1 LRGFD
6 NPAEILNAI
15 IIIVI
20 IIIIKIIEMATT
32 IQISEDTKKKLFHII
47 NHLEKEW
54 GRRITYDEAIKFLL
68 KDENIKFN
76 RNEFLR
82 NIKKFQGIF
91 KPGEGKNL
99 LKESREKDYER
110 EKRF

>member
-1 LRGFD
+1 MRGFD

-54 GRRITYDEAIKFLL
+54 GRRITYDEA
-68 KDENIKFN
+68 
-76 RNEFLR
+76 
-82 NIKKFQGIF
+82 KKFQGIF
-91 KPGEGKNL
+91 KSGEGKNL